1 MSSSAGSAAVRHRA
15 AVLKAYRDFV
25 DVARRSRPV
34 AERQAKLDEVRTAI
48 RANAG
53 ETDESKRLDLLKE
66 LVGRVGFLR
75 IVTPKTGRGRHT
87 REAGSFVMRDGE
99 VVEGVGQTGGQRV
112 ADGKISRRRRTTIT
126 TGYSGDSISARR
138 HHRSLPCCEH
148 ARMDAR
154 ASRREV
160 E

>member
-53 ETDESKRLDLLKE
+53 ETDESGDWTCSKNSSDASDSSASSPR
-66 LVGRVGFLR
+66 RR
-75 IVTPKTGRGRHT
+75 
-87 REAGSFVMRDGE
+87 A
-99 VVEGVGQTGGQRV
+99 
-112 ADGKISRRRRTTIT
+112 ADGTP
-126 TGYSGDSISARR
+126 AR
-138 HHRSLPCCEH
+138 PE
-148 ARMDAR
+148 
-154 ASRREV
+154 AS
-160 E
+160 